1 MILLAVF
8 SAFQLA
14 HHVQSPAD
22 SARVAD
28 GRLVIEP
35 LRVSF
40 EIPPTWLLPYTGY
53 VPEGCGTHPLLCN
66 RIHVSRESIAEL
78 RNAIGEWDR
87 EYSKVVDS
95 VLPFDA
101 TVAQLGAEG
110 WSWGSSSF
118 ADLQV
123 RAYVSDLPL
132 DSIAARA
139 RTTGVKTA
147 NKTFPTGAAQESDTL
162 GWRTQKIQWDAWYY
176 DYGATAHVEFF
187 SRRIG
192 SRTLTLVFMYVGF
205 DKATSDRAII
215 LQSFRIHSHD
225 TTGRT

>member
-1 MILLAVF
+1 VILLAVF
-8 SAFQLA
+8 SALQLA

-53 VPEGCGTHPLLCN
+53 VPEGCG
-66 RIHVSRESIAEL
+66 
-78 RNAIGEWDR
+78 NAIGEWDR